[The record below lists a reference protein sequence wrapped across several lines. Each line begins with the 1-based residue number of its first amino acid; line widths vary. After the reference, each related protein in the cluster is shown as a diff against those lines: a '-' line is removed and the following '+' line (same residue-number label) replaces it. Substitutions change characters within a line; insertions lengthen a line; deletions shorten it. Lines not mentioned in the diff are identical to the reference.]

1 MTAKADL
8 SAWIVD
14 DDAAVR
20 WVLERA
26 LQADG
31 IATQSFAAADSL
43 LQALVNESPDVL
55 VTDIRMPDMDGLELM
70 QQLRADDRAIP
81 VIVMTAHADLD
92 SAVAAYQA
100 GAFEY
105 LPKPFDVDEAV
116 ALIRRA
122 GRMRGQA
129 GRKTSAPPVSISRMI
144 GQAGAMQE
152 VFRTIGRLSR
162 SSMTVLITGESGTG
176 KELVAR
182 ALHEHSPRA
191 GQSFIA
197 LNTTAIAPELL
208 ESELFGHERGAFTG
222 ADTKRLGRFELAD
235 GGTLF
240 LDEIGDMSADL
251 QTRLLRVL
259 AEGEFYRIGGQ
270 VPIQVDV
277 RVVAATN
284 KNLSEEVRL
293 GKFREDLFHRLN
305 VIHIQT
311 PPLRERRED
320 IPALLR
326 HFLAEVALE
335 LHVEV
340 KELTDDAT
348 RLLQSFDWPGNVR
361 QLINA
366 CRRLTVSAPGNEIQA
381 TDVPVEFGGPPTNR
395 SGQMEWVTALTN
407 WAERQIEEQSTK
419 PLLRSALP
427 EFEKALICT
436 ALARANGRRQ
446 DAAKLLGLGRNT
458 LTRKIRELDIDV

>member
-1 MTAKADL
+1 MTGDTKL
-8 SAWIVD
+8 LVWVVD
-14 DDAAVR
+14 NDAAVR
-20 WVLERA
+20 WVLDKA
-26 LQADG
+26 LRADG
-31 IATQSFAAADSL
+31 IATQCFDTPAAL
-43 LQALVNESPDVL
+43 LQALAKTRPDVL
-55 VTDIRMPDMDGLELM
+55 VTDIRMPGMDGLQLM
-70 QQLRADDRAIP
+70 QRLQEDGHTMP

-116 ALIRRA
+116 ALILRA
-122 GRMRGQA
+122 GRVLDRSG
-129 GRKTSAPPVSISRMI
+129 GKTASPIASISKMI
-144 GQAGAMQE
+144 GKAAAMQE

-191 GQSFIA
+191 DQSFVA

-222 ADTKRLGRFELAD
+222 ADSKRLGRFELAD

-270 VPIQVDV
+270 EPIQVDV

-284 KNLSEEVRL
+284 KDLSKAVDE
-293 GKFREDLFHRLN
+293 GNFREDLFHRLN
-305 VIHIQT
+305 VIRIQT

-320 IPALLR
+320 IPLLLR
-326 HFLAEVALE
+326 HFLAEVAVE
-335 LHVEV
+335 LRTEP
-340 KELTDDAT
+340 KSLTEDAT

-381 TDVPVEFGGPPTNR
+381 VDVPDEFGGASADR
-395 SGQMEWVTALTN
+395 RGQIEWAAALSN
-407 WAERQIEEQSTK
+407 WAERQIDERPEKT
-419 PLLRSALP
+419 LLQAALP
-427 EFEKALICT
+427 EFERALICT
-436 ALARANGRRQ
+436 ALARTNGRRQ

-458 LTRKIRELDIDV
+458 LTRKIRELDIDA